1 MQSPISEKADLEG
14 GGAVQTEL
22 SLKRAHK
29 TREVV
34 DRVGHPDLG
43 GACFLAPAGKI
54 TGSCLLQAT
63 PIQAISPAVDMD

>member
-34 DRVGHPDLG
+34 DRVGHPELG
-43 GACFLAPAGKI
+43 GGM
-54 TGSCLLQAT
+54 LL
-63 PIQAISPAVDMD
+63 SPHREDHR